1 MTSELNPTLKGR
13 SAARL
18 GAVQALYQL
27 DIEPTDP
34 RVVISQFIN
43 TRFNKPDQY
52 YMKKPDVQLFEG
64 LIVGWHGNRDHIDG
78 LIIQVLSKDWPFERI
93 ESVLRAILRC
103 GTYELDGYPDTP
115 KAVIINEYV
124 NLTKTFYD
132 GQEPGFINASLDK
145 LAQLLGR

>member
-1 MTSELNPTLKGR
+1 MTNEPQAVLKGR

-27 DIEPTDP
+27 EMEPSDS
-34 RVVISQFIN
+34 RVAINQFLN
-43 TRFNKPDQY
+43 TRFKSPDQY
-52 YMKKPDVQLFEG
+52 FMKNPDLNLFEA
-64 LIVGWHGNRDHIDG
+64 LVTGWHSNADHIDG
-78 LIIQVLSKDWPFERI
+78 LISQILSKDWPFERI
-93 ESVLRAILRC
+93 ENVLRAILRC
-103 GTYELDGYPDTP
+103 GTCELESFPDTP

-132 GQEPGFINASLDK
+132 GQEPGFINASLDR